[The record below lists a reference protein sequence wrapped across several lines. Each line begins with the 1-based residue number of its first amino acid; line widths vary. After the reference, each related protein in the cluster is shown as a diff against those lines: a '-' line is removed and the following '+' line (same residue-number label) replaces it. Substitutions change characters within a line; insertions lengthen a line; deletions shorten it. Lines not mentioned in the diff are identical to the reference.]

1 MFIWQTIKVAF
12 RSIKSNKLR
21 SSLTMLGIIIGVA
34 AIIAMLSLGEGA
46 KAEVLESISRFGT
59 NLLRVRPGAARLGHV
74 RTGAVE
80 TLTIGDAEAI
90 KKEIPGVSS
99 VSAASSSM
107 VQVKYA
113 NKNATSLVTGTT
125 PEFIDINSFPVA
137 AGRFFD
143 HNDLKLAKR
152 VAAIGTTVKQGLFGD
167 GPALGKEIK
176 IEGQTFT
183 IIGVMASKGQT
194 AWYDPDDQVFV
205 PLDTYQRRLF
215 SQDHVSD
222 IYVQVASVEEIAQV
236 KSSTDRLLRARHR
249 IAPGIESDFSI
260 RDFSEF
266 ITTMKKTSQTFTV
279 LLSGIAAVS
288 LLVGGIGVMNI
299 MLVSVTER
307 TREIGIRMAVGARRK
322 DILRQFLI
330 EALVITVT
338 GGLIGIAL
346 GVSLGWL
353 IARFGEWPAIVT
365 PFSVI
370 LGFFFS
376 LIVGLVFGIYPAR
389 KASRLDPI
397 EALRYE

>member
-1 MFIWQTIKVAF
+1 MFIWQTVKVAF
-12 RSIKSNKLR
+12 RSIMANKLR

-125 PEFIDINSFPVA
+125 PEFVDINSFPVG

-143 HNDLKLAKR
+143 QNEVRLAKR
-152 VAAIGTTVKQGLFGD
+152 VAAIGTTVKQELFGD
-167 GPALGKEIK
+167 GPAIGEEIK

-183 IIGVMASKGQT
+183 IIGVMTSKGQT

-205 PLDTYQRRLF
+205 PIETYQRRLF

-222 IYVQVASVEEIAQV
+222 IYVQVASVEEIASV
-236 KSSTDRLLRARHR
+236 KASTDRLLRTRHR
-249 IAPGIESDFSI
+249 IEPGIESDFSI

-330 EALVITVT
+330 EALVITIT
-338 GGLIGIAL
+338 GGVIGIAL

-365 PFSVI
+365 PFSVL

-376 LIVGLVFGIYPAR
+376 LLVGLVFGIYPAR
-389 KASRLDPI
+389 KASGLDPI

>member
-12 RSIKSNKLR
+12 RSIMANKLR

-137 AGRFFD
+137 TGRFFD
-143 HNDLKLAKR
+143 QNEVRLAKR
-152 VAAIGTTVKQGLFGD
+152 VAAIGTTVKQELFGD
-167 GPALGKEIK
+167 GPAIGEEIK

-183 IIGVMASKGQT
+183 IIGVMTSKGQT

-205 PLDTYQRRLF
+205 PIETYQRRLF

-222 IYVQVASVEEIAQV
+222 IYVQVASVEEIASV
-236 KSSTDRLLRARHR
+236 KASTDRLLRARHR
-249 IAPGIESDFSI
+249 IAAGVESDFSI

-330 EALVITVT
+330 EALVITIT
-338 GGLIGIAL
+338 GGVIGIAL

-365 PFSVI
+365 PFSVL

-376 LIVGLVFGIYPAR
+376 LLVGLVFGIYPAR
-389 KASRLDPI
+389 KASGLDPI

>member
-1 MFIWQTIKVAF
+1 MLIWQTIKVAF
-12 RSIKSNKLR
+12 RSIESNKLR

-90 KKEIPGVSS
+90 KKEIQGVSS

-107 VQVKYA
+107 VQIKYA

-125 PEFIDINSFPVA
+125 PEFIEINSFPVA
-137 AGRFFD
+137 TGRFFD
-143 HNDLKLAKR
+143 HNEVRLAKR
-152 VAAIGTTVKQGLFGD
+152 VAAIGTTVKQELFGD
-167 GPALGKEIK
+167 GPAIGEEIK

-183 IIGVMASKGQT
+183 IIAVMTSKGQT

-205 PLDTYQRRLF
+205 PLETYQRRLF
-215 SQDHVSD
+215 SQDHVND
-222 IYVQVASVEEIAQV
+222 IYVQVASVEEIASV
-236 KSSTDRLLRARHR
+236 KASTDKLLRARHR
-249 IAPGIESDFSI
+249 VAPGVESDFSI

-330 EALVITVT
+330 EALVITIT

-389 KASRLDPI
+389 KASGLDPI

>member
-12 RSIKSNKLR
+12 RSIMANKLR
-21 SSLTMLGIIIGVA
+21 STLTMLGIIIGVA

-107 VQVKYA
+107 VQIKYA

-125 PEFIDINSFPVA
+125 PEFIEINSFPVA
-137 AGRFFD
+137 TGRFFD
-143 HNDLKLAKR
+143 HNEVRLAKR
-152 VAAIGTTVKQGLFGD
+152 VAAIGTTVKQELFGD
-167 GPALGKEIK
+167 GPAIGEEIK

-183 IIGVMASKGQT
+183 IIAVMASKGQT

-205 PLDTYQRRLF
+205 PLETYQRRLF

-222 IYVQVASVEEIAQV
+222 IYVQVASVEEIASV
-236 KSSTDRLLRARHR
+236 KASTDKLLRARHR
-249 IAPGIESDFSI
+249 VVPGVESDFSI

-330 EALVITVT
+330 EALVITIT
-338 GGLIGIAL
+338 GGVIGIAL

-389 KASRLDPI
+389 KASGLDPI